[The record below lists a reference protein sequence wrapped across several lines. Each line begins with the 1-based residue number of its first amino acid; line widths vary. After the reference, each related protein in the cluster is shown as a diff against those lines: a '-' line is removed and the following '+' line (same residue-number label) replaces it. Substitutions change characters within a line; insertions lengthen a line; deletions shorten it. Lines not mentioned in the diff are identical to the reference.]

1 MSVALHCLFGTDTSR
16 HKAYIEAWVDNNLT
30 INVYCQD
37 IELVKPDVLQLC
49 RLTFI
54 RLLFLFMEHHDQE
67 LTNNIFACVKFVW
80 KAAC

>member
-37 IELVKPDVLQLC
+37 NELVLIRLGVLQLC
-49 RLTFI
+49 QLDFI
-54 RLLFLFMEHHDQE
+54 RLLFLFMEHHD
-67 LTNNIFACVKFVW
+67 
-80 KAAC
+80 